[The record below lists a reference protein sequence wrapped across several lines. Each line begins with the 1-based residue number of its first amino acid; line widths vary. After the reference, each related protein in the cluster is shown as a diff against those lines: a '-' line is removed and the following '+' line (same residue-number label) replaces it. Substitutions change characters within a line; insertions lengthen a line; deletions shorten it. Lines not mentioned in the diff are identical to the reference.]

1 MKNILITGGA
11 GFIGKTLTKFL
22 YSKGYNVTIL
32 DNFSPQIHGKNPK
45 QTIRELQEIS
55 KLIIGDVRDAEKCYQ
70 SIKNQDII
78 IHLAAETGTGQSMYK
93 INHYN
98 DVNIMGTSTLLESIL
113 NTSHNIQKL
122 IIASSRAIYG
132 EGKYY
137 SEKLGFQYPLSRSEI
152 NLKNKDFEVKCPIS
166 NLNMEG
172 IATDELSKI
181 HPNSIYGMNKYQQ
194 EQMMLLIGKSLDI
207 STISLRFQNVY
218 GPGQSLFNP
227 YTGIL
232 SVFSTNIL
240 NSNNIEIYEDG
251 NQTRDFIYIDD
262 VIESIF
268 LSIKSSDIQQGVF
281 NVGSGKSIKVIDV
294 ARKLRDLYNSSIEI
308 NISGRYRVGDIRHN
322 FADVKKS
329 KEYLGFESKTD
340 FDSGIKDFVKWVECQ
355 DVMIDRYKESVIELK
370 KKGMI
375 K

>member
-11 GFIGKTLTKFL
+11 GFIGKALTKFL
-22 YSKGYNVTIL
+22 YCNGYNITIL
-32 DNFSPQIHGKNPK
+32 DNLSTQIHGENPK

-55 KLIIGDVRDAEKCYQ
+55 KLIIGDVRDAEKCSQ

-113 NTSHNIQKL
+113 TTSHNIQKL
-122 IIASSRAIYG
+122 IIASSRAVYG

-137 SEKLGFQYPLSRSEI
+137 SQKLGFQYPLSRSEI
-152 NLKNKDFEVKCPIS
+152 NLKNHDFEVKCPSS
-166 NLNMEG
+166 NLNMEA
-172 IATDELSKI
+172 INTDELSKI
-181 HPNSIYGMNKYQQ
+181 NPNSIYGMNKYQQ
-194 EQMMLLIGKSLDI
+194 EQMVLLLGKSLDI
-207 STISLRFQNVY
+207 SAISLRFQNVY
-218 GPGQSLFNP
+218 GPGQSLSNP

-268 LSIKSSDIQQGVF
+268 SSIKSSDIQQDIF
-281 NVGSGKSIKVIDV
+281 NVGSGKGIKVIDV

-329 KEYLGFESKTD
+329 KAYLGFESKTD
-340 FDSGIKDFVKWVECQ
+340 FDSGIKNFVKWVECQ
-355 DVMIDRYKESVIELK
+355 DVMMDRYKESVIELK
-370 KKGMI
+370 NKGMI

>member
-11 GFIGKTLTKFL
+11 GFIGKALTKFL
-22 YSKGYNVTIL
+22 YCNGYNITIL
-32 DNFSPQIHGKNPK
+32 DNLSTQIHGENPK

-55 KLIIGDVRDAEKCYQ
+55 KLIIGDVRDAEKCSQ

-122 IIASSRAIYG
+122 IIASSRAVYG

-137 SEKLGFQYPLSRSEI
+137 SQKLGFQYPLSRSEI
-152 NLKNKDFEVKCPIS
+152 NLKNHDFEVKCPSS
-166 NLNMEG
+166 NLNMEA
-172 IATDELSKI
+172 INTDELSKI
-181 HPNSIYGMNKYQQ
+181 NPNSIYGMNKYQQ
-194 EQMMLLIGKSLDI
+194 EQMVLLLGKSLDI
-207 STISLRFQNVY
+207 SAISLRFQNVY
-218 GPGQSLFNP
+218 GPGQSLSNP

-268 LSIKSSDIQQGVF
+268 SSIKSSDIQQDIF
-281 NVGSGKSIKVIDV
+281 NVGSGKGIKVIDV

-329 KEYLGFESKTD
+329 KAYLGFESKTD
-340 FDSGIKDFVKWVECQ
+340 FDSGIKNFVKWVECQ
-355 DVMIDRYKESVIELK
+355 DVMMDRYKESVIELK
-370 KKGMI
+370 NKGMI